1 LIEFSVATLLERLP
15 RLRARCPMV
24 EYRKFKPKPPQ
35 PSATSF
41 QLLQVTLQPSE
52 FIAVAVT
59 LDWRLALCVQ
69 GFEDAW
75 RAH

>member
-1 LIEFSVATLLERLP
+1 
-15 RLRARCPMV
+15 MV
-24 EYRKFKPKPPQ
+24 EYRQFKPKPPQ

-69 GFEDAW
+69 GFDNAW